1 MTCTDAFIN
10 SPFFIWLQCDSIY
23 IFFVQFWFVKKI
35 YILCPFI
42 IVHLNANEL
51 SYQIKYRYLLT
62 HLNRYRSILFVFFIY
77 FEKTHL
83 HLFGCKNVTMKS
95 WWNVTA
101 KYVSN
106 TIMDIA
112 ENIFFDFELLHFFQN
127 AQRSF
132 QEIRVIFL
140 EAKSIIHFVAR
151 WQYGFE
157 LINLPLGNP
166 F

>member
-1 MTCTDAFIN
+1 M
-10 SPFFIWLQCDSIY
+10 
-23 IFFVQFWFVKKI
+23 
-35 YILCPFI
+35 
-42 IVHLNANEL
+42 
-51 SYQIKYRYLLT
+51 
-62 HLNRYRSILFVFFIY
+62 
-77 FEKTHL
+77 
-83 HLFGCKNVTMKS
+83 
-95 WWNVTA
+95 TA

>member
-1 MTCTDAFIN
+1 MY
-10 SPFFIWLQCDSIY
+10 SL
-23 IFFVQFWFVKKI
+23 VQFWFVKKI

-42 IVHLNANEL
+42 IVLLPLINYHDNEL
-51 SYQIKYRYLLT
+51 SYQIQYTYLFT
-62 HLNRYRSILFVFFIY
+62 HLICYRSILFGFFIY
-77 FEKTHL
+77 FEKKTHL

-132 QEIRVIFL
+132 KRFESYFL
-140 EAKSIIHFVAR
+140 KQNQSSILLLDSSMASNSLICRWGIHS
-151 WQYGFE
+151 
-157 LINLPLGNP
+157 N
-166 F
+166 

>member
-1 MTCTDAFIN
+1 MN
-10 SPFFIWLQCDSIY
+10 SFYFWIQY
-23 IFFVQFWFVKKI
+23 IDVNK
-35 YILCPFI
+35 Y
-42 IVHLNANEL
+42 HANEI
-51 SYQIKYRYLLT
+51 SYKIKYKYLLT
-62 HLNRYRSILFVFFIY
+62 PLNRYRSILFALFLIY

-132 QEIRVIFL
+132 KRFESYFL
-140 EAKSIIHFVAR
+140 KQNQSSILLPC
-151 WQYGFE
+151 QYGFE

>member
-1 MTCTDAFIN
+1 MY
-10 SPFFIWLQCDSIY
+10 SL
-23 IFFVQFWFVKKI
+23 VQFWFVKKI

-42 IVHLNANEL
+42 IVLLPSTIMNYH
-51 SYQIKYRYLLT
+51 IKFNIHICL
-62 HLNRYRSILFVFFIY
+62 HISFAIGQSFSVFSFILKK
-77 FEKTHL
+77 KTHL

-132 QEIRVIFL
+132 KRFESYFL
-140 EAKSIIHFVAR
+140 KQNQSSILLLDNSMASNSLICRWGIHS
-151 WQYGFE
+151 
-157 LINLPLGNP
+157 N
-166 F
+166 